1 MSLPP
6 LVTPLANDPQFSRKP
21 WDPLIAEEDES
32 TASEP
37 TEPLTP
43 TSHDSDDAP
52 FTNPFRNNDPVRILT
67 QSVAMVDSPGNDF
80 AAIPRPTPPA
90 PTVRRTPSHPNPGVT
105 GDSEKPRFGQRARS
119 FVRDKL
125 HRAAPHSNLIDKVK
139 VPPKEIYRAER
150 GLVGT
155 GLDGPTELST
165 PAADSSRAGRRFSAF
180 SLSGRNTPKSSDSVS
195 PPMPGSPTGSI
206 PDEQVPNDM
215 LLPTRKHS
223 SSSTALAAM
232 AKEGPPVI
240 KWAGQGGRSGKR
252 HTWSRRR
259 SASTEQVPPMD
270 LNHERPATDLMA
282 TYSKP
287 AARGVGM
294 RARRL
299 SLSLPGEFVV
309 DSCHLDK
316 EFKSSSLMPGKRG
329 KILGKGA
336 TSEVRIMARK
346 GFGKSEELVAVKEF
360 RAKDKDESESDYID
374 KIKSEYSI
382 AKSLHHPNIVET
394 VRLCTNRGR
403 WNHVME
409 YCAYGELYSLVE
421 RKLFAGTIDGYYS
434 LDDRLCFFKQLIRG
448 VQYLHSHG
456 IAHRDIKLENLL
468 LNKEGHLKISDFG
481 VAEVFCGEHPGLR
494 RAGGECG
501 KNMGEMRFS
510 EPGICGSLPYI
521 APEVLDKR
529 GPYDPRLLDVW
540 SCAIVYLTM
549 TFGGNPWQAARL
561 DFPHYARFK
570 KGWDEWLPRHP
581 EDEIGVDNHPKC
593 GKLFSLISPPP
604 IKRLMLKMLHP
615 NPHKRITVDDILS
628 STCVRNINCCCP
640 ESCEDTR
647 CCGDALKVESR
658 PGPPL
663 KKYLHHHIPPKLEHK
678 LGRAFQHRFEIVNN
692 Y

>member
-1 MSLPP
+1 M
-6 LVTPLANDPQFSRKP
+6 
-21 WDPLIAEEDES
+21 
-32 TASEP
+32 
-37 TEPLTP
+37 
-43 TSHDSDDAP
+43 
-52 FTNPFRNNDPVRILT
+52 
-67 QSVAMVDSPGNDF
+67 
-80 AAIPRPTPPA
+80 
-90 PTVRRTPSHPNPGVT
+90 
-105 GDSEKPRFGQRARS
+105 
-119 FVRDKL
+119 RDKL
-125 HRAAPHSNLIDKVK
+125 HRAAPHKDVATSQSERTK
-139 VPPKEIYRAER
+139 PSPKDANTTER
-150 GLVGT
+150 MLAKADLDGLVEG
-155 GLDGPTELST
+155 SAH
-165 PAADSSRAGRRFSAF
+165 AADPQRHAPSFGTFLASDHDTPN
-180 SLSGRNTPKSSDSVS
+180 SLDTAS
-195 PPMPGSPTGSI
+195 PPVPASPTGVIS
-206 PDEQVPNDM
+206 PEQSQDDKLSVH
-215 LLPTRKHS
+215 KHS
-223 SSSTALAAM
+223 ASSTALSAM
-232 AKEGPPVI
+232 AKERPQI
-240 KWAGQGGRSGKR
+240 KWAGHGAGRDGKR

-259 SASTEQVPPMD
+259 SASTEQVPQIYLGEGKPT
-270 LNHERPATDLMA
+270 TDLMA

-294 RARRL
+294 RSRRL
-299 SLSLPGEFVV
+299 SLSLPDEFIV

-360 RAKDKDESESDYID
+360 RAKDKDESEADYIG
-374 KIKSEYSI
+374 KIQSEYSI

-421 RKLFAGTIDGYYS
+421 RKLFGGVVPGYYS
-434 LDDRLCFFKQLIRG
+434 ANDRLCFFKQLLRG

-501 KNMGEMRFS
+501 RNMGEIRLS
-510 EPGICGSLPYI
+510 DPGICGSLPYI

-549 TFGGNPWQAARL
+549 TFGGNPWQAARA
-561 DFPHYARFK
+561 DFPYYARFK
-570 KGWDEWLPRHP
+570 KGWDDWLPCHADGEVSVDDHP
-581 EDEIGVDNHPKC
+581 RC
-593 GKLFSLISPPP
+593 GKLFSLVSPPP

-615 NPHKRITVDDILS
+615 NPSQRIMINEVIATATVK
-628 STCVRNINCCCP
+628 NIDCCCP
-640 ESCEDTR
+640 DSYGHPT
-647 CCGDALKVESR
+647 CCVDVSKMSR
-658 PGPPL
+658 DSSSSPP
-663 KKYLHHHIPPKLEHK
+663 KRYLHHHIPPKAEHK
-678 LGRAFQHRFEIVNN
+678 FGKTLH
-692 Y
+692 